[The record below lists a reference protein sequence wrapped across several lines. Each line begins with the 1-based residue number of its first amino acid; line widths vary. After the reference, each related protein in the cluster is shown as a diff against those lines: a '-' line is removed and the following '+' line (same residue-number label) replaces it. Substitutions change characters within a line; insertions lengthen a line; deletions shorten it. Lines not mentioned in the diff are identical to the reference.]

1 MEPYRPYVD
10 QLVVEI
16 CEEEIPTALTKE
28 LKVQLLSIPT
38 MDVEIEGQRH
48 PLMVA
53 VSLTA
58 SSLLRCFQGEI
69 RKISYPLLR

>member
-16 CEEEIPTALTKE
+16 CEDEVPTMLTKE

-38 MDVEIEGQRH
+38 LDVEIDGQRH

-58 SSLLRCFQGEI
+58 SSLLRCFEGEI